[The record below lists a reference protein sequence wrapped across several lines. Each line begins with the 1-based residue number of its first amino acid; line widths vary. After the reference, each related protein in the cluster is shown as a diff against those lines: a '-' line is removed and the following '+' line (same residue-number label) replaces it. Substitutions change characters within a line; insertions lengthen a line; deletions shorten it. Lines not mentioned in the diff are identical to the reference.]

1 MAQYARHVNP
11 AFVKLLGI
19 FGYGRVFARA
29 KDVWIW
35 DTEGRRYLDL
45 LAGYGAVNLGH
56 NHPRLLER
64 LTRFLGEDTLGF
76 CHIGPPAPAAALAA
90 ALAERAGEAL
100 SACVFSTGGGEAVE
114 AGLKLARL
122 ATGRPGFLYC
132 EGGFH
137 GTSLGTLSIMG
148 HERMRAPLEPLLA
161 DCAALPFGDLGA
173 LESALRPKRTAA
185 FVVEPILGEGGV
197 VMPPPGYLREAQ
209 ALCRRYGT
217 LLVLDEVQT
226 GLGRTGTRF
235 AFEGEGFVP
244 DVLVLAKALSGGLVP
259 VAVTLTHPELHKAAF
274 GTSSRFDLH
283 NATFAGNALSCV
295 AALETL
301 SILDDE
307 RLAENAA
314 IRGRQLVD
322 GLRARL
328 EGHPL
333 VREIRGRG
341 LLVGLALG
349 PPDGRRRPFGRA
361 VAKHVLGQWVSLK
374 LLEAGFVCQPA
385 SQAWDVLK
393 IEPPLTI
400 GAVEIEA
407 AADAIAEVLGPRR
420 NSAKVLLEAGRRVGE
435 QFRRKWAFR

>member
-185 FVVEPILGEGGV
+185 FVVEPILGGATSIHPYE
-197 VMPPPGYLREAQ
+197 PG
-209 ALCRRYGT
+209 T
-217 LLVLDEVQT
+217 W
-226 GLGRTGTRF
+226 
-235 AFEGEGFVP
+235 
-244 DVLVLAKALSGGLVP
+244 
-259 VAVTLTHPELHKAAF
+259 
-274 GTSSRFDLH
+274 
-283 NATFAGNALSCV
+283 
-295 AALETL
+295 
-301 SILDDE
+301 
-307 RLAENAA
+307 
-314 IRGRQLVD
+314 
-322 GLRARL
+322 
-328 EGHPL
+328 
-333 VREIRGRG
+333 
-341 LLVGLALG
+341 G
-349 PPDGRRRPFGRA
+349 PPDARMAESPRGGWHEPESGGTTAVDERYGCAKGTATSDA
-361 VAKHVLGQWVSLK
+361 VAGDVDS
-374 LLEAGFVCQPA
+374 A
-385 SQAWDVLK
+385 SGGDA
-393 IEPPLTI
+393 
-400 GAVEIEA
+400 AVIDA
-407 AADAIAEVLGPRR
+407 APDSKENRPDS
-420 NSAKVLLEAGRRVGE
+420 SALAR
-435 QFRRKWAFR
+435 